1 LIDPW
6 RIGPYD
12 GIVATET
19 RRGGFLPLMPPRSAL
34 LLGILALALEVALI
48 TPWVDDAADSNS
60 TVHFTQHGL
69 IFVGGIVMG
78 WALRDLRLA
87 SLFAADRR

>member
-1 LIDPW
+1 
-6 RIGPYD
+6 
-12 GIVATET
+12 VASET
-19 RRGGFLPLMPPRSAL
+19 RRGYLLPLMSPRSAL
-34 LLGILALALEVALI
+34 LLGVVALVLEVALI

-69 IFVGGIVMG
+69 IFVGGILMG

-87 SLFAADRR
+87 SLFAAER

>member
-1 LIDPW
+1 M
-6 RIGPYD
+6 R
-12 GIVATET
+12 VAVET
-19 RRGGFLPLMPPRSAL
+19 RRGPLLPLMSPRSAL
-34 LLGILALALEVALI
+34 LVGVVALVLEIALI

-78 WALRDLRLA
+78 WALRDLRLS
-87 SLFAADRR
+87 SLLAAGRR